1 MAALAGT
8 ADVSRKL
15 VHVLFVLIL
24 FTQFQRPLLDNMSIP
39 TCEKVIVLQMA
50 QELSKPAI
58 TSDGSGKTK
67 PSRSVS
73 LTPELTFR
81 QITSLA
87 KELTIV
93 NILIL
98 CNDVA
103 LNPGPMAKK
112 TCNACFKTIRKNQAE
127 ANCSE
132 CSCIYHLKCIGAD
145 FETTRTCSLCSPPS
159 PSLDSNISISDNEI
173 IPPLLNISMNRG
185 LKCIYQNIRSLSG
198 KVDELRVV
206 INDSKSGI
214 HIIAI
219 TETWLDK
226 KIEDAE
232 VDIPGYKIYRKDR
245 DADGGGVAVYVR
257 NDLSVIRREDL
268 EDPNLEGLWLEITLP
283 KSRGFLLGLYYRPP
297 DSSDYLDGDFMA
309 RFTDV
314 AELASSEGKEILLVG
329 DFNCDFSAK
338 RLTSGCKQLKSL
350 FRTLSV
356 TQLIDSPTRITKDT
370 STLLDLIATNCPQNI
385 SKSGVIS
392 SGFSDHEIIFFIRK
406 INWKRFP
413 AQMKTFRNYAN
424 YDHQNSLKI

>member
-8 ADVSRKL
+8 ADVSWKL

-159 PSLDSNISISDNEI
+159 ASLDSNISISDNEI

-185 LKCIYQNIRSLSG
+185 LKCIHQNIRSLSG

-350 FRTLSV
+350 FRTLSF

-370 STLLDLIATNCPQNI
+370 STLLDLIATNCPQNV

-392 SGFSDHEIIFFIRK
+392 SGFSDHEMIFFIRK

-413 AQMKTFRNYAN
+413 AQMKTFRNYGN

>member
-185 LKCIYQNIRSLSG
+185 LKCIHQNI
-198 KVDELRVV
+198 
-206 INDSKSGI
+206 
-214 HIIAI
+214 
-219 TETWLDK
+219 
-226 KIEDAE
+226 
-232 VDIPGYKIYRKDR
+232 
-245 DADGGGVAVYVR
+245 
-257 NDLSVIRREDL
+257 
-268 EDPNLEGLWLEITLP
+268 
-283 KSRGFLLGLYYRPP
+283 
-297 DSSDYLDGDFMA
+297 
-309 RFTDV
+309 
-314 AELASSEGKEILLVG
+314 
-329 DFNCDFSAK
+329 
-338 RLTSGCKQLKSL
+338 
-350 FRTLSV
+350 
-356 TQLIDSPTRITKDT
+356 
-370 STLLDLIATNCPQNI
+370 
-385 SKSGVIS
+385 
-392 SGFSDHEIIFFIRK
+392 
-406 INWKRFP
+406 
-413 AQMKTFRNYAN
+413 
-424 YDHQNSLKI
+424 

>member
-8 ADVSRKL
+8 ADVLRKL
-15 VHVLFVLIL
+15 VHVLFVLVL

-73 LTPELTFR
+73 LTPELTFH

-112 TCNACFKTIRKNQAE
+112 TCNACFKTIRKNQAK

-145 FETTRTCSLCSPPS
+145 FETSRTCSLCSPPS

-185 LKCIYQNIRSLSG
+185 LKCIHQNIRSLSG
-198 KVDELRVV
+198 KVDELCIV

-219 TETWLDK
+219 TETWLDE

-232 VDIPGYKIYRKDR
+232 VDIPGYKIYRKDC

-257 NDLSVIRREDL
+257 IDLSVIRREDL

-309 RFTDV
+309 CFTDV

-392 SGFSDHEIIFFIRK
+392 SGFER
-406 INWKRFP
+406 P
-413 AQMKTFRNYAN
+413 
-424 YDHQNSLKI
+424 

>member
-1 MAALAGT
+1 MSFQASAFQPCFKMAALAGT

-24 FTQFQRPLLDNMSIP
+24 FTQFQRPLLDPYLWESNSSPNGPRTIQ
-39 TCEKVIVLQMA
+39 TCDHFWRQWE
-50 QELSKPAI
+50 
-58 TSDGSGKTK
+58 TK

-87 KELTIV
+87 KDLTIV

-127 ANCSE
+127 ANCSK
-132 CSCIYHLKCIGAD
+132 CSYIYHLKCIGAD

-185 LKCIYQNIRSLSG
+185 LNCIHQNIRSLSG

-232 VDIPGYKIYRKDR
+232 VDILG
-245 DADGGGVAVYVR
+245 
-257 NDLSVIRREDL
+257 
-268 EDPNLEGLWLEITLP
+268 T
-283 KSRGFLLGLYYRPP
+283 KSTEKTVMR
-297 DSSDYLDGDFMA
+297 
-309 RFTDV
+309 TEEV
-314 AELASSEGKEILLVG
+314 
-329 DFNCDFSAK
+329 
-338 RLTSGCKQLKSL
+338 SL
-350 FRTLSV
+350 FMSETIY
-356 TQLIDSPTRITKDT
+356 Q
-370 STLLDLIATNCPQNI
+370 
-385 SKSGVIS
+385 
-392 SGFSDHEIIFFIRK
+392 
-406 INWKRFP
+406 
-413 AQMKTFRNYAN
+413 
-424 YDHQNSLKI
+424 